1 MSYSS
6 LRKKSDL
13 LLVSKVKIGL
23 LRQFLINLQV
33 VSLGTKL
40 AVLFSAIA
48 LAIIAQSYNFGRREK
63 EATMNKI
70 LTLEKELD
78 AKQKLELEI
87 TELKGKMKVMNHI
100 EGKDDNG
107 VQHKMKEMQEEL
119 EEKEE
124 EMGDMESMNTT
135 LTGVEFGDG
144 GGVWVVCDG
153 CDAAAGLFRDSGGLS
168 AKYCRWSFG
177 LLARIDSAG
186 ALHRVTDEFYLP
198 G

>member
-6 LRKKSDL
+6 LRKKYDL
-13 LLVSKVKIGL
+13 LLLSKVKIGL
-23 LRQFLINLQV
+23 LRQFLINLQA

-40 AVLFSAIA
+40 AVFFSAIT
-48 LAIIAQSYNFGRREK
+48 LAIIAQSYNFGRNVVKKNFLHLASMEQRKADENVLRLVEEQKRKK
-63 EATMNKI
+63 EAAMNKI

-107 VQHKMKEMQEEL
+107 VQHKMKEIQEEL

-135 LTGVEFGDG
+135 LTGKERQMNDELQKARKALIQ
-144 GGVWVVCDG
+144 VWV
-153 CDAAAGLFRDSGGLS
+153 LF
-168 AKYCRWSFG
+168 SFG
-177 LLARIDSAG
+177 L
-186 ALHRVTDEFYLP
+186 F
-198 G
+198 